1 MIFEFDV
8 AVSTHDLLKEGVV
21 RRHWTRVA
29 VSASGYQ
36 EARLIALQMA
46 ACGGW
51 MPTDAVCVGVD
62 EPS

>member
-8 AVSTHDLLKEGVV
+8 AVSTHDLLKLGVV
-21 RRHWTRVA
+21 RRHWTRVTVFA
-29 VSASGYQ
+29 VDYQ
-36 EARLIALQMA
+36 QGRLIALQMA